1 MQPVVFAQSVTF
13 LAQFISKHERY
24 SYHFGFLTGDISRK
38 EFYTETFKHQPR
50 KMRWCWNEASNIAQA
65 NQRRRCAN
73 HLTVADAD
81 VNK

>member
-38 EFYTETFKHQPR
+38 EFYAETLDISP
-50 KMRWCWNEASNIAQA
+50 E
-65 NQRRRCAN
+65 RCDGAGMK
-73 HLTVADAD
+73 LQISPKPIRGGV
-81 VNK
+81 VRII